1 MALSVSN
8 APGDAKQVAL
18 VEASESY
25 YDEERRMWHFRLLQ
39 RSSEFASPITS
50 TIQIHANTFLAE
62 EEAERWAQRVAEHA
76 EVNQFCSNQVYG
88 ADQDWRRKLLQL
100 QEL

>member
-1 MALSVSN
+1 MKN
-8 APGDAKQVAL
+8 EGCGIFGC
-18 VEASESY
+18 
-25 YDEERRMWHFRLLQ
+25 FRDLQSLLLQ
-39 RSSEFASPITS
+39 LPQPYKC
-50 TIQIHANTFLAE
+50 QIHANTFLAE

-88 ADQDWRRKLLQL
+88 ADRDWRRKLLQL